1 MITAL
6 RRLARVTIP
15 EAPRLALA
23 AARRGLCDRITGDGR
38 RLVQRSANME
48 LPGHCIVE
56 INQPIRNTAFLEGKL
71 ANIRLGVSRLDGV
84 RIAPGEIFSF
94 WNLVG
99 RTTADAGFC
108 LGRSIRDGALSGEI
122 GGGLCQLSGIAYELF
137 LRSGFDPLER
147 HAHSR
152 DLYSEQER
160 FTPLGLDATVVWP
173 YRDLRLANALDVA
186 VTARFAVEGMM
197 LRASLHAPQ
206 AIVPMGIEI
215 ERADHPNR
223 REVRVSRGGAA
234 VSHNHYLIARGES

>member
-6 RRLARVTIP
+6 RRLARVTVP

-23 AARRGLCDRITGDGR
+23 AARRGLRDRITGDRR
-38 RLVQRSANME
+38 RLVQRSPNFE
-48 LPGHCIVE
+48 SPGHCIVE

-71 ANIRLGVSRLDGV
+71 ANIRLAATRLDGIV
-84 RIAPGEIFSF
+84 IARSEIFSF

-99 RTTADAGFC
+99 RPTAGAGFC
-108 LGRSIRDGALSGEI
+108 LGRSIRGGTVSGEL

-137 LRSGFDPLER
+137 LRAGFDPLER

-152 DLYSEQER
+152 DLYNEEER

-186 VTARFAVEGMM
+186 VTARFAVEDMV

-206 AIVPMGIEI
+206 AIVPMSIQI
-215 ERADHPNR
+215 ERADHPDR
-223 REVRVSRGGAA
+223 RELRVSRGGAE
-234 VSHNHYLIARGES
+234 VSHDHYLIARGES